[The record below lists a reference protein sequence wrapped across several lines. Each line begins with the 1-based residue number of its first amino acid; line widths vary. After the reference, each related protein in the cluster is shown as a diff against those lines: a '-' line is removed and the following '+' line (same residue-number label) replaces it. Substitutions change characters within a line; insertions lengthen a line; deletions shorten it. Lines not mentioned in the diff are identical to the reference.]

1 MLFRLR
7 LQSCSNNE
15 SLRYR
20 AASAAPDQ
28 QSARLVSLKHA
39 FMALIA
45 VIAKQAKARTQIICH
60 DERGN
65 FLAVQRFHIIL
76 VL

>member
-45 VIAKQAKARTQIICH
+45 VIA
-60 DERGN
+60 
-65 FLAVQRFHIIL
+65 
-76 VL
+76 